1 MSKYSLDVD
10 RPKYAEAAANI
21 LQRHRDFEAEANI
34 TSAIRD
40 FLVVT
45 RLARASEIVEENP
58 PSSESR
64 SAVDLTALDTFI
76 EVKRRIG
83 AGRGNDPDPNNI
95 AQLDD
100 YLAQSEQS
108 GKGVRMGVL
117 TDGRHW
123 VLRWQGAGE
132 VRTTYPYAFTFDSI
146 DKWFPLYEW
155 LRDKALVSDVDVR
168 PDETTIAQHFG
179 PNSPAYRRDIDRL
192 RALYDQHADAK
203 TLKLK
208 HRLWSDLLRA
218 ALGEAAENAPEQDD
232 LFIRHTYLAAVIGMV
247 VQASM
252 GFDIQRLAERN
263 PNDLLIG
270 EAFRSRT
277 GLRGIV
283 ESNFFAWPAELGGDE
298 IIRAIARRVAR
309 FDWDAAP
316 NDIASILYQCVI
328 PAEERY
334 RLGEY
339 YTPEWLAR
347 AMVDEFVDDPLNQRV
362 LDPACGSGT
371 FVVEAVRRYI
381 ECGKAAGRR
390 PGEIF
395 SGLRSAV
402 TGIDVH
408 PVAVHLARA
417 SWSLAAL
424 PIIREIGP
432 TEEFDPERVSPPIYL
447 GDSLQLRYHNNDL
460 FANHHVSIVVENGE
474 DGEQNLELRFPRT
487 LVDDSD
493 TFDGLMIDTAEV
505 ILRDDDIASPLA
517 DNPVDEE
524 HVPMVRETIETL
536 QRLHAEGRNHIW
548 AYYIRNMVRPLSL
561 SHSKV
566 DVVIGNPPWLNYRNT
581 SSVLRD
587 ALERHSQHTY
597 GIWAGGRYATH
608 QDVAGL
614 FFARC
619 ADLYLRAGGKIGMV
633 MPHSALQ
640 AGQYSKWRSGE
651 WKNGNGNGQSTI
663 VDFGVKPAWDLEKLD
678 PNTFFPMPASVAF
691 AERVGSDEEAA
702 ALAGDV
708 ERWLGETGT
717 DDVRREMAAIT
728 DTSARAASIYANYAR
743 TGASIVPRSLFFVD
757 ELEDTSPTSLP
768 THHIYTKPRRGSQD
782 KVPWRDLDLDSVTES
797 TVSRQHV
804 YDVHLGET
812 VAPYVAL
819 EPLKAV
825 LPMNR
830 KDGGIP
836 FDPEGPGGIEILRLT
851 PRMRIRWQ
859 VMSRL
864 WEENKSMNSNWSL
877 SGRLDYHGEL
887 SAQLKWKQEPG
898 DRPVRVVYGGS
909 GTPTASLIIDDDVI
923 IDYKLFWIS
932 CRDKQ
937 EANYLLAVINSDVLA
952 EAVAPFMTK
961 GQFGARDLQKHLW
974 KLPIPEFDPEDALH
988 AAIAAAGQAAATGAS
1003 SRLAEVRAERGD
1015 DVSVT
1020 VARRELR
1027 AWLRQSAEGKAVEA
1041 AVAELL
1047 RSG

>member
-83 AGRGNDPDPNNI
+83 TGRGNDPDPNNI

-100 YLAQSEQS
+100 YLAQSERS

-123 VLRWQGAGE
+123 VLRWRGAGE

-168 PDETTIAQHFG
+168 PDETTIEQHFG

-192 RALYDQHADAK
+192 RDLYDRHADAK

-208 HRLWSDLLRA
+208 RRLWSNLLRA
-218 ALGEAAENAPEQDD
+218 ALGEAAESAPEQDD

-247 VQASM
+247 VQASLD
-252 GFDIQRLAERN
+252 FDIQRLAERDAK
-263 PNDLLIG
+263 DLLIG
-270 EAFRSRT
+270 RTFRFRT

-283 ESNFFAWPAELGGDE
+283 ESDFFAWPAELGGDA
-298 IIRAIARRVAR
+298 IIRAIARRVAK

-328 PAEERY
+328 PSEERY

-395 SGLRSAV
+395 TGLRHAV

-417 SWSLAAL
+417 SWVLAAA
-424 PIIREIGP
+424 PIMREIGSV
-432 TEEFDPERVSPPIYL
+432 EEFDAEHVSAPIYL
-447 GDSLQLRYHNNDL
+447 GDSLQLRYRNNDL
-460 FANHHVSIVVENGE
+460 FANHHVSIQVENGE
-474 DGEQNLELRFPRT
+474 DGEQNLELRFPRA

-493 TFDGLMIDTAEV
+493 TFDGLMIDTVGNIE
-505 ILRDDDIASPLA
+505 RGDDIAHALV

-536 QRLHAEGRNHIW
+536 QRLHDEGRNHIW
-548 AYYIRNMVRPLSL
+548 AYYIRNVVRPLSL

-566 DVVIGNPPWLNYRNT
+566 DVIIGNPPWLNYRNT

-587 ALERHSQHTY
+587 ALERHSRHTY
-597 GIWAGGRYATH
+597 CIWAGGRYATH

-640 AGQYSKWRSGE
+640 AGQYSKWRRGE

-663 VDFGVKPAWDLEKLD
+663 VTFGVKPAWDLEKLD
-678 PNTFFPMPASVAF
+678 PNTFFPMPASVVF
-691 AERVGSDEEAA
+691 AERVGSEEEAA
-702 ALAGDV
+702 ALEGSV

-717 DDVRREMAAIT
+717 DDVRREMVNIT
-728 DTSARAASIYANYAR
+728 DTSAGSTSFYANYAR
-743 TGASIVPRSLFFVD
+743 QGASIVPRCLFFVD
-757 ELEDTSPTSLP
+757 ELEDNSRVSLP
-768 THHIYTKPRRGSQD
+768 SDIYMKPRRGSQD
-782 KVPWRDLDLDSVTES
+782 KAPWRDLDLESVTES
-797 TVSRQHV
+797 RVSRQHV

-825 LPMNR
+825 LPMKR
-830 KDGGIP
+830 KDRGIP

-851 PRMRIRWQ
+851 PRMRIRWRL
-859 VMSRL
+859 MSRL
-864 WEENKSMNSNWSL
+864 WEENKSRVNKLSL
-877 SGRLDYHGEL
+877 SGQLDYHGKL
-887 SAQLKWKQEPG
+887 SAQLKWMQEPG
-898 DRPVRVVYGGS
+898 DRPVRALYTSAGR
-909 GTPTASLIIDDDVI
+909 PTAALLDDDAAIVES
-923 IDYKLFWIS
+923 KLFWIA
-932 CRDKQ
+932 CRDEQ

-952 EAVAPFMTK
+952 QAVNKYTTPNWAGNT
-961 GQFGARDLQKHLW
+961 RDLQKHLW
-974 KLPIPEFDPEDALH
+974 KLPIPEFDSEDGLH
-988 AAIAAAGQAAATGAS
+988 VDIAAAGQAAAAGAS
-1003 SRLAEVRAERGD
+1003 VRLAEVRSERGD
-1015 DVSVT
+1015 GVSVT

-1027 AWLRQSAEGKAVEA
+1027 AWLRQSAEGEAVEA
-1041 AVAELL
+1041 AVGELL

>member
-100 YLAQSEQS
+100 YLAQSERS

-117 TDGRHW
+117 TDGKHW

-155 LRDKALVSDVDVR
+155 LRDKALVSNVDIR
-168 PDETTIAQHFG
+168 PDETSIEQHFG

-192 RALYDQHADAK
+192 RGLYDQHADAK

-208 HRLWSDLLRA
+208 RGLWSDLLRA

-247 VQASM
+247 VQAYVR
-252 GFDIQRLAERN
+252 FDILKLAERD
-263 PNDLLIG
+263 PKDLLIG
-270 EAFRSRT
+270 EAFRLRT

-283 ESNFFAWPAELGGDE
+283 ESDFFAWPAELGGDA
-298 IIRAIARRVAR
+298 IIRAIARRVAK

-316 NDIASILYQCVI
+316 TDIASILYQCVI

-334 RLGEY
+334 SLGEY

-381 ECGKAAGRR
+381 ECSKAAGRK

-395 SGLRSAV
+395 NGLRHAV

-417 SWSLAAL
+417 SWVLATV
-424 PIIREIGP
+424 PIISEIGP
-432 TEEFDPERVSPPIYL
+432 EEELDEEYISPPIYL

-460 FANHHVSIVVENGE
+460 FAEHAVSIVVENGE
-474 DGEQNLELRFPRT
+474 DGEQNIELKFPRAI
-487 LVDDSD
+487 VDDAD
-493 TFDGLMIDTAEV
+493 TFDGLMIDTV
-505 ILRDDDIASPLA
+505 GNILRGDGVAFALA
-517 DNPVDEE
+517 DNPVEEE
-524 HVPMVRETIETL
+524 HVPMMRETLETL
-536 QRLHAEGRNHIW
+536 HRLHDEGRNHIW

-614 FFARC
+614 FFTRC

-640 AGQYSKWRSGE
+640 AGQYSKWRRGE

-663 VDFGVKPAWDLEKLD
+663 VTFGVKPAWDLEKLD
-678 PNTFFPMPASVAF
+678 PNTFFPMPASVVF
-691 AERVGSDEEAA
+691 AERVGSEEEAA
-702 ALAGDV
+702 ALGGSV

-728 DTSARAASIYANYAR
+728 DTSVGATSFYTNYAR
-743 TGASIVPRSLFFVD
+743 TGASIIPRSLFFVD
-757 ELEDTSPTSLP
+757 ELKDNSPTSRP
-768 THHIYTKPRRGSQD
+768 TDIYTKPRRGTQD
-782 KVPWRDLDLDSVTES
+782 KAPWRDLDLESVTES
-797 TVSRQHV
+797 TVSKQHV

-830 KDGGIP
+830 NDRGIP

-851 PRMRIRWQ
+851 PRMRIRWR

-961 GQFGARDLQKHLW
+961 GQFGARDLQKHVW
-974 KLPIPEFDPEDALH
+974 KLPIPEFDSGDALH
-988 AAIAAAGQAAATGAS
+988 AAIAAAGQAAAAGAS
-1003 SRLAEVRAERGD
+1003 ARLAEVRAERGD

-1041 AVAELL
+1041 VVADLL

>member
-83 AGRGNDPDPNNI
+83 TGRGNNPDPNNI

-100 YLAQSEQS
+100 YLAQSERS

-123 VLRWQGAGE
+123 VLRWRGAGE

-168 PDETTIAQHFG
+168 PDETTIEQHFG

-192 RALYDQHADAK
+192 RDLYDRHADAK

-208 HRLWSDLLRA
+208 RGLWSNLLRA
-218 ALGEAAENAPEQDD
+218 ALGEAAESAPEQDD

-247 VQASM
+247 VQVSM
-252 GFDIQRLAERN
+252 GFDIYKLAERD
-263 PNDLLIG
+263 PKDLLIG
-270 EAFRSRT
+270 RAFRLRT
-277 GLRGIV
+277 RLHGIV
-283 ESNFFAWPAELGGDE
+283 ESNFFAWPAELGGDT

-328 PAEERY
+328 PSEERY
-334 RLGEY
+334 SLGEY

-402 TGIDVH
+402 TGIDIH

-417 SWSLAAL
+417 SWVLAAV
-424 PIIREIGP
+424 PIVREIGP
-432 TEEFDPERVSPPIYL
+432 TEEINITYISPPIYL

-460 FANHHVSIVVENGE
+460 FANHHVSIVVENDGN
-474 DGEQNLELRFPRT
+474 GEQNLELKFPRA
-487 LVDDSD
+487 LVDDAD
-493 TFDGLMIDTAEV
+493 TFDGLMMDTADNIERG
-505 ILRDDDIASPLA
+505 RDPALVLA

-536 QRLHAEGRNHIW
+536 QRLHAEGRNHVW

-597 GIWAGGRYATH
+597 GIWAGGRYAAA

-663 VDFGVKPAWDLEKLD
+663 VTFAVKPAWDLEKLD
-678 PNTFFPMPASVAF
+678 PNTFFPVASSVVF
-691 AERVGSDEEAA
+691 AERVGSEEEAA
-702 ALAGDV
+702 ALEGSV
-708 ERWLGETGT
+708 ERWLGKTGT
-717 DDVRREMAAIT
+717 DDVRREVAAIT
-728 DTSARAASIYANYAR
+728 DTSIGATSFYANYAR
-743 TGASIVPRSLFFVD
+743 QGATIIPRSLFFVE

-768 THHIYTKPRRGSQD
+768 SDIYTKPRRGSQD
-782 KVPWRDLDLDSVTES
+782 KAPWRDLDLDSVTES
-797 TVSRQHV
+797 IADRQHV

-812 VAPYVAL
+812 VAPYVTL

-825 LPMNR
+825 LPMKRN
-830 KDGGIP
+830 DGEIP
-836 FDPEGPGGIEILRLT
+836 FDPDGPGGIEFAKLT
-851 PRMRIRWQ
+851 PLMRERWQ
-859 VMSRL
+859 TMSRL
-864 WEENKSMNSNWSL
+864 WEENKSRVNKLSL
-877 SGRLDYHGEL
+877 SERLDYHGEL
-887 SAQLKWKQEPG
+887 SAQLKWQQDPG
-898 DRPVRVVYGGS
+898 DRPVRVLYTSS
-909 GTPTASLIIDDDVI
+909 GRPTAAVLDDDAAIVESSL
-923 IDYKLFWIS
+923 YWVMCK
-932 CRDKQ
+932 DKQ
-937 EANYLLAVINSDVLA
+937 EADYLLAVINSDVLA
-952 EAVAPFMTK
+952 EAVNKYTIPNWAGNT
-961 GQFGARDLQKHLW
+961 RHLQKHVW
-974 KLPIPEFDPEDALH
+974 KLPIPEFDPADALH
-988 AAIAAAGQAAATGAS
+988 AAIAAAGQAAVAGAS
-1003 SRLAEVRAERGD
+1003 ARLAEVRSERGD

-1027 AWLRQSAEGKAVEA
+1027 AWLRQSAEGEAVEA